1 MSNPNNSGKSSW
13 AFAFTVAS
21 MWFGT
26 HVGAGFATGNQV
38 VGYFSKYGPYAAL
51 FPVLAM
57 GILALCMYVYMTYA
71 KYNGLSNY
79 KDVFKSV
86 YPKPWMEVFFEIF
99 YIVIILA
106 AVAGCITGA
115 AQIIA
120 KIVGESNYGATGF
133 GGVTWTYNII
143 ATVGIILLCIF
154 GLNLIRIVSTG
165 LTVAIIIT
173 AIAVAIVGLVFG
185 NTIEAVIA
193 AHPEITA
200 AEYVGNPGEAIWRGV
215 VIYAAFQCVSLP
227 TMISGSKELTHT
239 GIKRACI
246 LGWLMN
252 GFILAF
258 SAFTLSKWYPLLQG
272 MANAGPELYNAI
284 ANVGGVPTALPNLT
298 MLHLTGMTVL
308 FWAYQILLFCAFIS
322 TSITLVFSAI
332 DRFSPY
338 LLPNVIKNTKVRNFV
353 VGAVVL
359 TLCLL
364 IAPLGL
370 TTITTKLYG
379 YDGYLALA
387 VIFLPALIWA
397 LPAIKK
403 MKAQKVAE

>member
-51 FPVLAM
+51 FPILAM

-71 KYNGLSNY
+71 KYKGLTNY
-79 KDVFKSV
+79 KDVFAAV
-86 YPKPWMEVFFEIF
+86 YPKPWMEIFFEIF

-115 AQIIA
+115 GQIIA
-120 KIVGESNYGATGF
+120 KMVGATNYGEVSS
-133 GGVTWTYNII
+133 VTWLFNGI
-143 ATVGIILLCIF
+143 ATVGLILLCIF
-154 GLNLIRIVSTG
+154 GLDLIRIVSTG
-165 LTVAIIIT
+165 LTVAIIVA
-173 AIAVAIVGLVFG
+173 AIAVGAVGLMFG
-185 NTIEAVIA
+185 STIEATLA

-200 AEYVGNPGEAIWRGV
+200 AAYVDNVPESIWRGV
-215 VIYAAFQCVSLP
+215 IIYAAFQCVSLP
-227 TMISGSKELTHT
+227 SMIAGSKDLTHK
-239 GIKRACI
+239 GIGRAAF
-246 LGWLMN
+246 LGWIMN

-258 SAFTLSKWYPLLQG
+258 SAFMLAKWYPLLQG

-298 MLHLTGMTVL
+298 MLSLTGMTVL
-308 FWAYQILLFCAFIS
+308 YWAYNILLFCAFVS
-322 TSITLVFSAI
+322 TSITLVYSMIA
-332 DRFSPY
+332 RFSPK
-338 LLPNVIKNTKVRNFV
+338 LEKVIKVEKARNFL
-353 VGAVVL
+353 VGLIVL
-359 TLCLL
+359 GLCLL

-370 TTITTKLYG
+370 TKITTLLYG
-379 YDGYLALA
+379 YDGYLALV
-387 VIFLPALIWA
+387 VIFLPALIFA
-397 LPAIKK
+397 LPAISK
-403 MKAQKVAE
+403 MKAGK

>member
-1 MSNPNNSGKSSW
+1 MSNSNNGKSSW

-51 FPVLAM
+51 FPILAM

-71 KYNGLSNY
+71 KYKGLTNY

-86 YPKPWMEVFFEIF
+86 YPQSWMEVFFEIF

-120 KIVGESNYGATGF
+120 KIAGAANYGAAGHA
-133 GGVTWTYNII
+133 GVTWAFNII

-173 AIAVAIVGLVFG
+173 AICVAIVGLAFG
-185 NTIEAVIA
+185 GTIDTILE

-200 AEYVGNPGEAIWRGV
+200 AAYVDNKGESIWRGV

-227 TMISGSKELTHT
+227 TMISGSKDLSHT
-239 GIKRACI
+239 GIKRACV
-246 LGWLMN
+246 LGWVMN

-338 LLPNVIKNTKVRNFV
+338 LFPKQLTNVKVRNFI
-353 VGAVVL
+353 VGAIVL

-379 YDGYLALA
+379 YDGYLALV

-397 LPAIKK
+397 LPAIGK
-403 MKAQKVAE
+403 MKAGK

>member
-51 FPVLAM
+51 FPILAM

-71 KYNGLSNY
+71 KYKGLTNY
-79 KDVFKSV
+79 KEVFASV

-99 YIVIILA
+99 YIIIILA

-115 AQIIA
+115 GQILA
-120 KIVGESNYGATGF
+120 KVFAAVNYGEVSS
-133 GGVTWTYNII
+133 VTWLFNGI
-143 ATVGIILLCIF
+143 ATVGLILLCIF
-154 GLNLIRIVSTG
+154 GLDLIRIVSAG
-165 LTVAIIIT
+165 LTLAIIIA
-173 AIAVAIVGLVFG
+173 AIAVGAVGLVFG
-185 NTIEAVIA
+185 STIEATLA

-200 AEYVGNPGEAIWRGV
+200 AAYVDNVPDSIWRGV
-215 VIYAAFQCVSLP
+215 IIYAAFQCVSLP
-227 TMISGSKELTHT
+227 SMIAGSSELSFK
-239 GIKRACI
+239 GIKRAAL
-246 LGWLMN
+246 LGWIMN

-258 SAFTLSKWYPLLQG
+258 SAFMLAKWYPLLQG

-298 MLHLTGMTVL
+298 MLSLTGMNVL
-308 FWAYQILLFCAFIS
+308 YWAYNILLFCAFVS
-322 TSITLVFSAI
+322 TSITLVYSMIA
-332 DRFSPY
+332 RFSPK
-338 LLPNVIKNTKVRNFV
+338 LEKVIKVEKIRSFL
-353 VGAVVL
+353 VGLIVL
-359 TLCLL
+359 ALCLL

-379 YDGYLALA
+379 YDGYLALV
-387 VIFLPALIWA
+387 VIFLPALIWV
-397 LPAIKK
+397 LPAIGK
-403 MKAQKVAE
+403 MKAGK

>member
-1 MSNPNNSGKSSW
+1 VENKNKSSW

-51 FPVLAM
+51 FPILAM

-71 KYNGLSNY
+71 KYNGFTNY

-86 YPKPWMEVFFEIF
+86 YPKPWMEIFFEIF

-120 KIVGESNYGATGF
+120 KIVGETNYGVAGF
-133 GGVTWTYNII
+133 GAVTWLYNGI
-143 ATVGIILLCIF
+143 ATVTLIFLCIF

-165 LTVAIIIT
+165 LTIAIIFT
-173 AIAVAIVGLVFG
+173 AILVGVIGLAFGGTIDAVM
-185 NTIEAVIA
+185 A

-200 AEYVGNPGEAIWRGV
+200 APYVDNVGESIWRGV
-215 VIYAAFQCVSLP
+215 IIYAAFQCVSLP
-227 TMISGSKELTHT
+227 TMISGSAELSHK
-239 GIKRACI
+239 GIKRAAI
-246 LGWLMN
+246 LGWVMN

-258 SAFTLSKWYPLLQG
+258 SAFMLSKWYPLLKG
-272 MANAGPELYNAI
+272 MENAGPEFYNAI
-284 ANVGGVPTALPNLT
+284 ANVGGLPTALPNLT
-298 MLHLTGMTVL
+298 MLALTGMKAL
-308 FWAYQILLFCAFIS
+308 FWAYQVLLFCAFVS
-322 TSITLVFSAI
+322 TSITLIFSMI
-332 DRFSPY
+332 DRFSPK
-338 LLPNVIKNTKVRNFV
+338 LFPKTITNEKVRNFI
-353 VGAVVL
+353 VGAIVL
-359 TLCLL
+359 GLCLM

-370 TTITTKLYG
+370 TKITTLLYG
-379 YDGYLALA
+379 YDGYLAVA
-387 VIFLPALIWA
+387 VIFLPAIIWA
-397 LPAIKK
+397 LPAIRK
-403 MKAQKVAE
+403 MKAKAAE